1 MMMMRA
7 KVNQWVEGTTINQDA
22 YNHWESQL
30 SILCTVSC
38 LVKIDD
44 NKGWVLPACSNH
56 EGDYQSYED
65 ELIMASFSLFS
76 YRLCGN
82 ETSEWYH
89 GCSYRTEVCLA
100 EKPFKTIYS
109 IFSNVLWEHSNNFYA
124 VGLGKFPSMSQLS
137 LTTRGSVIQMSTQAR
152 EMAIKAIMIRHSAV
166 RVKQPK
172 FFVIL
177 LQFVLKLILYVC
189 LSRVTYM

>member
-89 GCSYRTEVCLA
+89 GCSYRTEVWPCSKALLNNLFHFLQCFVGTLKQFLCGRA
-100 EKPFKTIYS
+100 RQVPLHVTT
-109 IFSNVLWEHSNNFYA
+109 FSNYSRIGHSNVNSSKRD
-124 VGLGKFPSMSQLS
+124 GNQGNHD
-137 LTTRGSVIQMSTQAR
+137 QAF
-152 EMAIKAIMIRHSAV
+152 S
-166 RVKQPK
+166 
-172 FFVIL
+172 
-177 LQFVLKLILYVC
+177 C
-189 LSRVTYM
+189 